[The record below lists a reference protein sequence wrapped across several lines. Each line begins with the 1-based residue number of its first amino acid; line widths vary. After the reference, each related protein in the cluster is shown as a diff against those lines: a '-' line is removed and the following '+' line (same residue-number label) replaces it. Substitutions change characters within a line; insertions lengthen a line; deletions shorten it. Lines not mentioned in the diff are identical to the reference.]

1 MFFSAHDCSQH
12 TAASPAMSKYGTF
25 PRSSS
30 APPST
35 GPSSPFLPILQ
46 VEERGGGGASRLATH
61 RPWRELTDPR
71 ALSLPPRGLANLL
84 RRGRSNLGYFSGNY
98 AALVLLAVFLSL
110 IWRPVAQLAFL
121 ACMVAWLALFFLRD
135 EHVVLCGRA
144 VPEGLVL
151 AALSA
156 ITLAVLLVTG
166 PVVSVLKALLVGLG
180 VVVIHAVVH
189 REAVRWYAIMS
200 PPSST

>member
-1 MFFSAHDCSQH
+1 
-12 TAASPAMSKYGTF
+12 MSKYGTI

-35 GPSSPFLPILQ
+35 DPSSRLLPFIQ
-46 VEERGGGGASRLATH
+46 AEERGGGASSRLAMH

-71 ALSLPPRGLANLL
+71 ALSLPPRGLADLL
-84 RRGRSNLGYFSGNY
+84 RRGWSNLQYFAANY

-121 ACMVAWLALFFLRD
+121 ACMVPWLALFFLRD
-135 EHVVLCGRA
+135 EPIVLCGRA

-151 AALSA
+151 AVLSA
-156 ITLAVLLVTG
+156 LTLVVLLLAG
-166 PVVSVLKALLVGLG
+166 PVVNVLKSLLVGVG
-180 VVVIHAVVH
+180 VVLLHSVLH
-189 REAVRWYAIMS
+189 REAVRWYTIMS
-200 PPSST
+200 PSSST